1 MFVSKNTMNPYQ
13 FMHQHKILD
22 GLERISEAI
31 PRNVNIY
38 KRGLD
43 GVNKTMETIQ
53 VLVLENLSRPSKY
66 SNWYWN
72 WCGLEAF
79 QDPLM
84 FSRSE

>member
-1 MFVSKNTMNPYQ
+1 MEFILHDIFNQTRRSEVCWVPMFVSKNTMNPYQ

-66 SNWYWN
+66 SN
-72 WCGLEAF
+72 
-79 QDPLM
+79 
-84 FSRSE
+84 